1 MRAKS
6 ATIAGSTTHPLGVD
20 AALASGKRLSREAR
34 RAQILEQAA
43 DYFAEYGLTAH
54 TRGLA
59 DACGISQRLLYR
71 MFPTKAALLEEVYR
85 TAILGAF
92 RREWLPPLRDR
103 SVPVRERLCRF
114 YQAYHAGVLT
124 RSWMRL
130 FLYASLAE
138 ADMAPNYIGDIVTS
152 LLDTI
157 VEEVAHEQS
166 IALPADKPFLNEV
179 GWTLHGAVSHLAIR
193 RHLYRASRHVPVEH
207 VVELHVTAFV
217 DGFRGMIDSRD
228 TTHPSR
234 AANAPEP
241 KVVN

>member
-1 MRAKS
+1 MRARS
-6 ATIAGSTTHPLGVD
+6 AAIAGRVGHGVAVD
-20 AALASGKRLSREAR
+20 AAAPAGKRLTREAR

-43 DYFAEYGLTAH
+43 EYFAEYGLTAH

-59 DACGISQRLLYR
+59 DACGVSQRLLYR

-85 TAILGAF
+85 TSILGAF
-92 RREWLPPLRDR
+92 RHEWLPPLRDR

-114 YQAYHAGVLT
+114 YEAYHAGVLT

-138 ADMAPNYIGDIVTS
+138 ADMAPNYIGDIVTG
-152 LLDTI
+152 LLDAI
-157 VEEVAHEQS
+157 VEEVAHEQGV
-166 IALPADKPFLNEV
+166 ALPADKPFLNEV

-193 RHLYRASRHVPVEH
+193 RHLYRASRQLPVEQ

-217 DGFRGMIDSRD
+217 DGFRGMIDER
-228 TTHPSR
+228 
-234 AANAPEP
+234 N
-241 KVVN
+241 